1 MPPAIADQGR
11 FRWKKDWTII
21 LVVFL
26 VLRII
31 YSLLGAVTA
40 SRPDPEP
47 LSSGPAFEAANSL
60 LKDGT
65 FDHYLVNPW
74 MRWDTG
80 WYLKIAALGYSP
92 QDGTAA
98 YQPLYPLLVRLLAW
112 LTQDYLLSAILIAS
126 LAALAAMLLLY
137 EVILQEGMA
146 APAALRSVFWLACF
160 PTAFFLF
167 AAYTDSLF
175 LALVLGSWLAARKG
189 RWLTAGLLGGLAAL
203 CRLQGVLLT
212 PALLWLWLAT
222 AVGAEASPRQQIA
235 ELWHWIAHQEGWR
248 KFGSTLRNPTWLA
261 ALLPAAATGVW
272 MLVLKWKG
280 LGSIP
285 GNLLEHWGIRTL
297 PPWSGIGWTL
307 SRALSTPRIFVD
319 FVNILALLAVLLV
332 LLFSLRRIHAALSL
346 YGWLTLALL
355 FMRTHTPHIL
365 DSFSRYM
372 LLIFP
377 AFILPGMWK
386 SRLLRFSLGAALFA
400 LQIFLLLGFLDWRWV
415 A

>member
-1 MPPAIADQGR
+1 MPPAIADPVR
-11 FRWKKDWTII
+11 FHWKKDWTVI

-40 SRPDPEP
+40 SRPEPEP

-60 LKDGT
+60 LKDQA
-65 FDHYLVNPW
+65 FDRYLVNPW

-80 WYLKIAALGYSP
+80 WYLKIAAFGYSP

-98 YQPLYPLLVRLLAW
+98 YQPLYPFLVRLLAW
-112 LTQDYLLSAILIAS
+112 FTQDYLLAALLVAS

-137 EVILQEGMA
+137 EVVNQEGMGSS
-146 APAALRSVFWLACF
+146 AALRSVFWLACF

-175 LALVLGSWLAARKG
+175 LALVLGAWLAARKG
-189 RWLTAGLLGGLAAL
+189 RWLPAGLLGGLAAL
-203 CRLQGVLLT
+203 CRLQGALLT
-212 PALLWLWLAT
+212 PAFLWLWLAT
-222 AVGAEASPRQQIA
+222 AVGAEVSPRQQLA
-235 ELWHWIAHQEGWR
+235 DLWHMVSSREGCR
-248 KFGSTLRNPTWLA
+248 KIGSALRNPTWLA
-261 ALLPAAATGVW
+261 ALLPAAAVGGW
-272 MLVLKWKG
+272 MLVLKWKS

-285 GNLLEHWGIRTL
+285 GSLLEHWGIRTL
-297 PPWSGIGWTL
+297 LPWSGIGWSL
-307 SRALSTPRIFVD
+307 AKAISTPRIFVD
-319 FVNILALLAVLLV
+319 YVNILALLAVLLV
-332 LLFSLRRIHAALSL
+332 LLFSLSCIHPALSI

-355 FMRTHTPHIL
+355 FMRTHSPHIL

-372 LLIFP
+372 LSIFP
-377 AFILPGMWK
+377 AFILPGIWK
-386 SRLLRFSLGAALFA
+386 NRILRFSLGTACFA